1 MKALIIKYCCLSALL
16 LLLSMSL
23 LKEHTPWLNNYFN
36 VQALQGYFPE
46 VEKLKLSKQTWFDGS
61 FQKSKEEQLKRDL
74 KIRPYA
80 VRVNNQLHFNV
91 LDEIRSDVVK
101 GEEGYLFGA
110 RYIGAIQGR
119 DFIGSQKIKVQC
131 EKLAVIRDTFKNR
144 FDTDII
150 VVLAYDKSRYFK
162 DKLPKR
168 YDLVN
173 VDTTNY
179 EMFVKY
185 LQEEN
190 IYTIDFNKY
199 FIEQKDKT
207 EHRLGSKNGIHWTSY
222 GGILA
227 ADSLLNFI
235 GSIKGKNVN
244 RIYKGEIFE
253 TTIVKGKDNDIGESL
268 NLYTDLE
275 TQTFSYFENYIKMDS
290 AAYKPNIALI
300 GDSFCWTIWEQEIPH
315 NYWGDNSMFMYYFN
329 QIWKTKADESPGAF
343 IDKAESLNYF
353 TDKDAIV
360 LLYTPM
366 NLNIFGNEFVDEMH
380 KIVH

>member
-1 MKALIIKYCCLSALL
+1 LSALL

-119 DFIGSQKIKVQC
+119 DFIGSQKIQAQC